1 MVEEGVRLGRLVEVG
16 WAGSLV
22 EGLPLLEEEVVG
34 EKIQGA
40 VEVRLGR
47 LAEVGAVM
55 VVQWGAVEEGWAALL
70 EVEVIGLERE
80 VEEVLVE
87 EVVVV
92 GH

>member
-1 MVEEGVRLGRLVEVG
+1 MVEEVVGLGRLVEGG

-22 EGLPLLEEEVVG
+22 EGLPLLGKEVVG
-34 EKIQGA
+34 EKIQWAG
-40 VEVRLGR
+40 
-47 LAEVGAVM
+47 VGAVM
-55 VVQWGAVEEGWAALL
+55 VVQWGGVEEEGAALL

-80 VEEVLVE
+80 VEVEEVLVE